1 MCGLRAGLTSNP
13 GRAEPVINKNVA
25 TYCDICLENLFF
37 CETCRRHVAPQRNCR
52 ESFTT
57 FEKLLRKLGQKR
69 EKLQINLDVGDTNYR
84 DFRQTVER
92 EACTRDPIT
101 QSTCMTENKKKNEI
115 SQRQVVTYRDI
126 CLQIIIKMSCR
137 VVTFA
142 YQNSI

>member
-1 MCGLRAGLTSNP
+1 MSQTS
-13 GRAEPVINKNVA
+13 R
-25 TYCDICLENLFF
+25 
-37 CETCRRHVAPQRNCR
+37 
-52 ESFTT
+52 TT
-57 FEKLLRKLGQKR
+57 VKLPRKFYHFFEKLLRKLGQKK
-69 EKLQINLDVGDTNYR
+69 EKLQIKLDVGDTNYR

-101 QSTCMTENKKKNEI
+101 QSTCMTENKKNEI